1 MFLPI
6 LPRPTNPT
14 RVPNP
19 NLLGPPSIPSPC
31 HSEERSDEESAHVE
45 SADRDRGR
53 SFAALRMTR
62 RARGYLA
69 GLAEATKNLLRSNSA
84 DRDRGR
90 SFAALRMTRRGEG
103 LPSACRSG
111 RSSAQLPSPAGD
123 QSLVVIGAAAARDPQ
138 KSRGLGETV
147 PVPDQ
152 RQKSPLD
159 FGHGGSD
166 PIQELTRLEFRQ
178 RRRRLRFR
186 RRVERTPFS
195 HLLAKTPSPV
205 PKDEIP
211 GDRGEPGHRDDQ
223 HRRALSQQPKP
234 DVLGDVVRLGLS
246 KARVDATRQDPGI
259 GFRDPRLRFAT
270 GSETDLPPRIARGR
284 PPHHSLRPRVLA
296 GFFLSPSARS
306 ILKSEVPH
314 VSRGLLRPPGLPEP
328 PRLRTAKIF

>member
-45 SADRDRGR
+45 
-53 SFAALRMTR
+53 
-62 RARGYLA
+62 
-69 GLAEATKNLLRSNSA
+69 SA

-152 RQKSPLD
+152 RQK
-159 FGHGGSD
+159 
-166 PIQELTRLEFRQ
+166 
-178 RRRRLRFR
+178 
-186 RRVERTPFS
+186 
-195 HLLAKTPSPV
+195 
-205 PKDEIP
+205 
-211 GDRGEPGHRDDQ
+211 
-223 HRRALSQQPKP
+223 
-234 DVLGDVVRLGLS
+234 
-246 KARVDATRQDPGI
+246 
-259 GFRDPRLRFAT
+259 
-270 GSETDLPPRIARGR
+270 
-284 PPHHSLRPRVLA
+284 
-296 GFFLSPSARS
+296 
-306 ILKSEVPH
+306 
-314 VSRGLLRPPGLPEP
+314 
-328 PRLRTAKIF
+328 